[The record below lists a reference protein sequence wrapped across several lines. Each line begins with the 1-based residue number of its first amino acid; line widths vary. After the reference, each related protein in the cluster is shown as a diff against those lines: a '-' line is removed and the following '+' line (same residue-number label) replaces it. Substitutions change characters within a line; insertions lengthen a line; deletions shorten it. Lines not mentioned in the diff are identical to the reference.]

1 MGDDKGAELKGNWG
15 IKDWE
20 GTLEGGIPTLLI
32 FLPIARTSALEIRI
46 LTLSKPTKPQ

>member
-20 GTLEGGIPTLLI
+20 GTLEGG
-32 FLPIARTSALEIRI
+32 AY
-46 LTLSKPTKPQ
+46 QHC